1 MTDAR
6 TGFAAQRAMAAA
18 IVNTAAIAAQAQLCS
33 GKSTETSS
41 TGPTI
46 FCVVSPMLKA
56 PRYRARAA
64 AGDIAKDNSQL
75 ATWWMFSATV

>member
-1 MTDAR
+1 MSDASTSFDTR
-6 TGFAAQRAMAAA
+6 KAIAAA
-18 IVNTAAIAAQAQLCS
+18 IENTAAIAAQAQLFS

-46 FCVVSPMLKA
+46 FCVVNPILKA

-64 AGDIAKDNSQL
+64 AGDITYDNSQL
-75 ATWWMFSATV
+75 ATW